1 MISEVVNGFGKRGK
15 ERVGGVRTCSVD
27 VARVVE
33 GSREEFETNN
43 SVDDDDEN
51 NKKRNVK
58 QRHHR
63 SQDGV

>member
-15 ERVGGVRTCSVD
+15 ERVGWVRTCSVD

-33 GSREEFETNN
+33 GSRKEFETNN